1 MCVLCTC
8 SFCDVKIT
16 EATSISLSLCALYVL
31 SMQAAIQTLQC
42 VCTRLKESGTA
53 LAWPPLSRSSLLVSK
68 MNLCYMYMYVLR
80 IASSSFFLGKVTALC
95 VLLPCL
101 NCCLFDLA
109 CFFLPSFSSLIKT
122 CTPHVHVYTI
132 SSVQLTNMFR

>member
-1 MCVLCTC
+1 MIFTWGT
-8 SFCDVKIT
+8 K
-16 EATSISLSLCALYVL
+16 TSISLSLCALYVL

-68 MNLCYMYMYVLR
+68 MNLCYMYICALSSKKLIFLR
-80 IASSSFFLGKVTALC
+80 KSDCLGCAV
-95 VLLPCL
+95 LPCL
-101 NCCLFDLA
+101 VCLTLLA
-109 CFFLPSFSSLIKT
+109 FFFLPSHLSLK
-122 CTPHVHVYTI
+122 HVHVHVCTLSSVLISLKHVHNI